1 MVIMVI
7 MVIMTSVFAT
17 KLSDAKQ
24 RRITIDKDAWEKEG
38 LQEGDFVK
46 VTIEKIQGSKKT

>member
-1 MVIMVI
+1 MVI